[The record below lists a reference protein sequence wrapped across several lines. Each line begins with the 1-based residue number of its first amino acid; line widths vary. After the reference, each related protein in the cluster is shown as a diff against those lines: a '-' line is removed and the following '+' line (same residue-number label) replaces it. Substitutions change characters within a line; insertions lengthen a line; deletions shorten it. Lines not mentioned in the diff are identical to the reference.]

1 MVYNDG
7 DQLVRWPGM
16 YRYSYD
22 GAGNLVQVRNDSQTQ
37 VLKSYTY
44 SPAGLLAT
52 ATIRDKDG
60 NTRTLSNTW
69 DADSNRVGM
78 NANGTAY
85 AFVYDPTA
93 GIPAVIE
100 ESTSGST
107 AYYIRE
113 PGGSLIARLNATEGI
128 RYYHVDEL
136 GSTRLLTDGSGNVTD
151 KYAYDAYGSL
161 LSHDAYAG
169 SVQQPYGYVG
179 QLGYYT
185 HYQEPEF
192 GLLQLGV
199 RFYDPEV
206 GRFGQ
211 RDPLQHTASSPYPYV
226 EGQVLRRAD
235 PSGRLGIQI
244 AVGVIALG
252 LYLDAKCIERA
263 FDAGDAYRGPDN
275 AIGHVSH
282 YMAHCMASCLIT
294 RCVPQ
299 VRLPCSVGLLL
310 GTFGI
315 NARTLF
321 GTFQALLGG
330 LLIEILQATPLLRDP
345 PGWGNDYWIEN
356 MAWNFAGAQCGIGG
370 GTCFQCCSKK
380 AKQANQF

>member
-22 GAGNLVQVRNDSQTQ
+22 DAGNLVQVRNDSQTQ

-44 SPAGLLAT
+44 TPAGLLAT
-52 ATIRDKDG
+52 ATFRDKDG

-85 AFVYDPTA
+85 VFVYDTTA

-113 PGGSLIARLNATEGI
+113 PGGSLIARLNATDGI
-128 RYYHVDEL
+128 RYYHFDEL

-161 LSHDAYAG
+161 LSHDCYSG
-169 SVQQPYGYVG
+169 SVSQPYQYVG

-211 RDPLQHTASSPYPYV
+211 RDPILRQAGAYTYASDEPTRVYDCTGSSPKPRGGKLPYDNPWCRQRREEIAKLKRAINAPLDQLV
-226 EGQVLRRAD
+226 QDKKRLPQCCPGKSPRYSREGHIDQLLHNRKKLQDLEDLYNQKCESEPPPPAIPVPVPVPD
-235 PSGRLGIQI
+235 PEPKIEVSKACVWV
-244 AVGVIALG
+244 AVGVCCYEIVKWGAAVIAAPETCG
-252 LYLDAKCIERA
+252 LSICAA
-263 FDAGDAYRGPDN
+263 A
-275 AIGHVSH
+275 
-282 YMAHCMASCLIT
+282 
-294 RCVPQ
+294 
-299 VRLPCSVGLLL
+299 
-310 GTFGI
+310 
-315 NARTLF
+315 
-321 GTFQALLGG
+321 
-330 LLIEILQATPLLRDP
+330 ATP
-345 PGWGNDYWIEN
+345 
-356 MAWNFAGAQCGIGG
+356 
-370 GTCFQCCSKK
+370 
-380 AKQANQF
+380 